1 MVGMSTDHND
11 LEKLVAATKDSYRLP
26 VDINAIGAP
35 AAVAEGRRNIL
46 EGIVRAGGQLN
57 AYPAVVAT
65 PYLIWT
71 SPLEIL
77 IDSHIEPWNN
87 RARVY
92 GVRNNGGD
100 ANGYAGYSVGFFYFW
115 DNPSPQNYALVDV
128 ASTLVT
134 KGFVSATGNTGI
146 VSGGLASL
154 SASTSLILHQLA
166 GDVPLWPQ
174 AGQTEGMY
182 SVEAQGGG
190 VWSGE
195 TGRTNTRGVF
205 YEATV
210 EYRFYPVP
218 PGARAIFEV
227 RLTLSTSIRNGSG
240 SVWFDF
246 ANAAQDNYVQCP
258 ALIVTVLSG
267 L

>member
-1 MVGMSTDHND
+1 MVGTRTDHDD

-57 AYPAVVAT
+57 AFPAVVAT

-100 ANGYAGYSVGFFYFW
+100 ANGYAVYTVGFFYFW

-134 KGFVSATGNTGI
+134 KGFVSAIANTSTFGGN
-146 VSGGLASL
+146 VASL
-154 SASTSLILHQLA
+154 TASTHLILHRGA
-166 GDVPLWPQ
+166 ADAPLLPQ
-174 AGQTEGMY
+174 AGQTVHMY
-182 SVEAQGGG
+182 SVQAQGGG
-190 VWSGE
+190 FWSGE
-195 TGRTNTRGVF
+195 TGREDRKGVF
-205 YEATV
+205 YEAAV
-210 EYRFYPVP
+210 EYTYYPVP

-227 RLTLSTSIRNGSG
+227 RLHLSTQIPTSG
-240 SVWFDF
+240 SAWFDF
-246 ANAAQDNYVQCP
+246 ANAVQDNYVQCP
-258 ALIVTVLSG
+258 AVVITVLSG